1 MDEKKADCELRAKR
15 LRAGE
20 DVADP
25 LNASNQARILKVI
38 GKSETELK
46 EEIKPKVSHPNQ
58 TNPIYKKLA
67 KFCNEKIG
75 EKFSIK
81 DLLR

>member
-1 MDEKKADCELRAKR
+1 MDEKK
-15 LRAGE
+15 
-20 DVADP
+20 P
-25 LNASNQARILKVI
+25 ILQVI
-38 GKSETELK
+38 EREETELK
-46 EEIKPKVSHPNQ
+46 QETKPVISNPNQ
-58 TNPIYKKLA
+58 TNPMYKKLI

>member
-1 MDEKKADCELRAKR
+1 MDEKK
-15 LRAGE
+15 
-20 DVADP
+20 
-25 LNASNQARILKVI
+25 RILRVI
-38 GKSETELK
+38 DKPETELK
-46 EEIKPKVSHPNQ
+46 EEIKPAISHPNQ

-75 EKFSIK
+75 EKFSIR

>member
-1 MDEKKADCELRAKR
+1 MDEKKPILR
-15 LRAGE
+15 
-20 DVADP
+20 
-25 LNASNQARILKVI
+25 VI
-38 GKSETELK
+38 EREETELK
-46 EEIKPKVSHPNQ
+46 QEVKPSISRPNQ
-58 TNPIYKKLA
+58 TNPIYKKLM

>member
-1 MDEKKADCELRAKR
+1 MDEKKPILR
-15 LRAGE
+15 
-20 DVADP
+20 
-25 LNASNQARILKVI
+25 VI
-38 GKSETELK
+38 EQETELI
-46 EEIKPKVSHPNQ
+46 EEVKPSISCLNQ

-75 EKFSIK
+75 EKFSIR